1 MNAGE
6 LRHQIVIQA
15 PTETQD
21 SLGAVVS
28 TWATFAIVRAS
39 VEPLQGR
46 EYLALQQVQ
55 SEVSVRIKIRYLP
68 GLNARMRVS
77 WNSKIYEIENIIE
90 INSKRSEIHLMC
102 RENQDG

>member
-6 LRHQIVIQA
+6 LRHQITIQT
-15 PTETQD
+15 PTEAQD
-21 SLGAVVS
+21 SLGAVIS
-28 TWATFAIVRAS
+28 TWSTFATVRAS

-55 SEVSVRIKIRYLP
+55 SEAGVKIRIRYLP
-68 GLNARMRVS
+68 GLNAKMRVL
-77 WNSKIYEIENIIE
+77 WTSKIYEIENILEIE
-90 INSKRSEIHLMC
+90 SRRREIHLMC